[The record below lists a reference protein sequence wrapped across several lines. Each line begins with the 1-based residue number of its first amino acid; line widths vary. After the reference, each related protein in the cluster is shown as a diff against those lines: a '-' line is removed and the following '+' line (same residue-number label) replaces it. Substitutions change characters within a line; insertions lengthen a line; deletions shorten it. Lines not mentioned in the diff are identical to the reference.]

1 MRKNTRCVRH
11 SRKSGRPLS
20 LPSCLLQISSIFG
33 LPVFGVI
40 SGLFS
45 NYFPILFF
53 VLYSPCQLLS
63 FVLGHFM
70 PNTKIFAGEFAAWG
84 LTSIHQTDNR

>member
-20 LPSCLLQISSIFG
+20 LPSCLLQISSIFE
-33 LPVFGVI
+33 LLVFGVI

-45 NYFPILFF
+45 KYFPILFF
-53 VLYSPCQLLS
+53 VLCSPCQLLS